1 MRRIPDNISLK
12 SIVFQA
18 KMFCLFVFQFCNQFC
33 HFSGM
38 IRGSFV
44 RLKMVKGML
53 VKCFCNCTVIIFL
66 LRYQFKQTTFSFILL
81 DFFVFVI
88 KYGLFFLFLF
98 CFLIVFH
105 RYCQIW
111 NILFRNSSHPH
122 SGIVQ
127 K

>member
-18 KMFCLFVFQFCNQFC
+18 KMFICFQFCNQFC

-81 DFFVFVI
+81 DFFRVCDKIWLV
-88 KYGLFFLFLF
+88 FLF

>member
-12 SIVFQA
+12 SIVFSSENVL
-18 KMFCLFVFQFCNQFC
+18 FLFVFQFCNQFC

-38 IRGSFV
+38 IRGS
-44 RLKMVKGML
+44 LSDSKMVKGML

-66 LRYQFKQTTFSFILL
+66 LRYQFKQTTLSFMLL
-81 DFFVFVI
+81 DFFFMFVI
-88 KYGLFFLFLF
+88 KIWLVFLF

-111 NILFRNSSHPH
+111 NILFRNSSHPY